1 MIRRPPR
8 ATRTD
13 TLFPYTT
20 LFRSFASVEKLATLT
35 TPMLFLHGTA
45 DRVVPHTMSDEL
57 FAAALKVPPDLK
69 RLVKI
74 DGASHSGS
82 IRSGQIYEAAVRDFI
97 RDARQAYHPA
107 AAGSVAAATP
117 L

>member
-1 MIRRPPR
+1 MLG
-8 ATRTD
+8 
-13 TLFPYTT
+13 TLKWGKLPGASLLVTQP
-20 LFRSFASVEKLATLT
+20 FASIEKLATLT

-82 IRSGQIYEAAVRDFI
+82 VRSGQVYEAAVRDFI
-97 RDARQAYHPA
+97 RDARQAYQPRM
-107 AAGSVAAATP
+107 AGDRKSTR
-117 L
+117 LNSSH